1 MLGENHSL
9 LHDFPEYKDQIQT
22 LLNSDSKFAEDTK
35 AYNALDKEIRT
46 LELRDSPIDDIEM
59 HRLKAQRA
67 DLKDALFHQL
77 K

>member
-9 LHDFPEYKDQIQT
+9 LHDFPDYKEQIQN
-22 LLNSDSKFAEDTK
+22 LINNDSKFAEDTK
-35 AYNALDKEIRT
+35 RYNALDKEIRT

-59 HRLKAQRA
+59 HKLKARRA
-67 DLKDALFHQL
+67 ELKDELFDQF